1 MKLNKLFA
9 LLAVAF
15 VAVGCYEEY
24 SYVKPNPF
32 YTDDSFEKKFPD
44 AERITIAELK
54 YAFVEEIGSISG
66 KGGNSSWSDTKYLL
80 IGEDAFVGN
89 DVYIK
94 GKVTTD
100 DEEGN
105 FYKNIYIQDET
116 SGIELKLNNNVGLK
130 YKKGSWVYVR
140 LTGLYL
146 GNYRMMLSL
155 GGAPSESYN
164 KAGEHKFY
172 ANSNIE
178 LQSIIDQHVFVG
190 GNAGELKVGSYDDWL
205 LAPTSVDIITV
216 TPDNYVEV
224 FKPYEID
231 YAGINEAQDPQLG
244 KIKQLV
250 KFEGKFYGTEEVYT
264 HPETGATSSRKM
276 FEISQREIM
285 FGRLMRFEGL
295 QCRYAGVESF
305 VFDEN
310 GQVVYGPVDKDEDGE
325 YDLNENGIQI
335 LEPQKYINPALKSG
349 TFDNIYPSWLYSDP
363 RPTVSKPWYHWA
375 FKEEITGRS
384 LYGSVLFAY
393 DMESLNCSAN
403 GLYSL
408 RTSGY
413 SRFAR
418 RNICKDGERATITA
432 IYGIYAK
439 ESTYVGD
446 ANDWASYQLTV
457 SSINDIVFDNGDAA
471 LLTDDQVEALTTED
485 MKSVPWIDEEGES
498 EYL

>member
-105 FYKNIYIQDET
+105 LYKNIYIQDET

-190 GNAGELKVGSYDDWL
+190 GNAGELKKGSYEEWL
-205 LAPTSVDIITV
+205 RYPANTDIITV
-216 TPDNYVEV
+216 TPTNYLDVLA
-224 FKPYEID
+224 P
-231 YAGINEAQDPQLG
+231 A
-244 KIKQLV
+244 KIK
-250 KFEGKFYGTEEVYT
+250 FDGKFYGESIEDEHGVT
-264 HPETGATSSRKM
+264 RKM

>member
-1 MKLNKLFA
+1 MKLSKIFTF
-9 LLAVAF
+9 LAVA
-15 VAVGCYEEY
+15 VISVGCYEEF
-24 SYVKPNPF
+24 SYVSPSSDYN
-32 YTDDSFEKKFPD
+32 DQSFEERFPE
-44 AERITIAELK
+44 AVHITIAELK
-54 YAFVEEIGSISG
+54 YAFGKISG
-66 KGGNSSWSDTKYLL
+66 TGTNESWNTTKYKL
-80 IGEDAFVGN
+80 IGEDIFEGH

-105 FYKNIYIQDET
+105 LYKNIFIQDET

-130 YKKGSWVYVR
+130 YRKGTWVYVR

-155 GGAPSESYN
+155 GAAPSESYN

-178 LQSIIDQHVFVG
+178 LQSVIDQHIFVG
-190 GNAGELKVGSYDDWL
+190 GDAGELKVGSYDEWL

-231 YAGINEAQDPQLG
+231 YAGINEAQNPQLG
-244 KIKQLV
+244 NTKQLV

-264 HPETGATSSRKM
+264 DPVTGATSSRKM
-276 FEISQREIM
+276 FEMPQREIM

-305 VFDEN
+305 KFDEN
-310 GQVVYGPVDKDEDGE
+310 GNVEYGPVDKDGDGA
-325 YDLNENGIQI
+325 YDLNDAGYQI
-335 LEPQKYINPALKSG
+335 LEPIRYKNPALKSG
-349 TFDNIYPSWLYSDP
+349 TFENLYPSWLYSDP

-393 DMESLNCSAN
+393 DMEALNCSSN

-418 RNICKDGERATITA
+418 RNICKDGEKATITA
-432 IYGIYAK
+432 IYGIYSK
-439 ESTYVGD
+439 ESTYSAD
-446 ANDWASYQLTV
+446 ANDWASYQLTI
-457 SSINDIVFDNGDAA
+457 SSINDIEFENGADA
-471 LLTDDQVEALTTED
+471 LLTDAQVEALTTED
-485 MKSVPWIDEEGES
+485 MKTVHWIDEEGES